1 MHCLDSHRRFVWR
14 WSQIKL
20 SSCRPNGSRSV
31 SSLTPLGSAFN
42 SKPHK
47 SSFFPRDRWIR
58 PYGEST
64 GLFQFPE
71 LTSSEGF
78 KDLKQACASRSQE
91 LVTEASLPVQDR
103 KRIVARVF
111 DELSNELCRVA
122 DMAEFLRLA
131 HPDREMAEAAE
142 DACISV
148 SGLVERLNTDVD
160 LFESLRASVED
171 GQDTMGDDVDQHVG
185 KLFLLDFY
193 QCGIH
198 LPYED
203 RQKVVEINDSLL
215 QIGQHFAHNCH
226 RPGIRKKLDLPPN
239 IRHQF
244 SIDGDNVILNGLPVD
259 TPHDL
264 AREAGYKIFYCE
276 NPVQEQLLSQM
287 TALRHELALTCGYE
301 TFAHRAMLESLGG
314 SPDKVNQF
322 LTKLS
327 GELKSR
333 VVKDYD
339 EMSQMKT
346 RASGGPY
353 YLRSCGG
360 QNFHVWDVPFFSM
373 QARNQMFQSNLSN
386 ARISEYFSLGVV
398 MEGKLCFF
406 FMIFGRDIQLR
417 KRDKRSIDKNFTDQS
432 DSIGHCIEK

>member
-1 MHCLDSHRRFVWR
+1 MHCLDSQRRFVWR

-42 SKPHK
+42 AKPYK

-91 LVTEASLPVQDR
+91 LVTEARLPVQDR

-148 SGLVERLNTDVD
+148 SGLVERLNTDVE

-171 GQDTMGDDVDQHVG
+171 GQDTMGDDVDQLVG

-215 QIGQHFAHNCH
+215 QIGQHFAQM
-226 RPGIRKKLDLPPN
+226 IRDHL
-239 IRHQF
+239 
-244 SIDGDNVILNGLPVD
+244 
-259 TPHDL
+259 
-264 AREAGYKIFYCE
+264 
-276 NPVQEQLLSQM
+276 
-287 TALRHELALTCGYE
+287 
-301 TFAHRAMLESLGG
+301 
-314 SPDKVNQF
+314 
-322 LTKLS
+322 
-327 GELKSR
+327 
-333 VVKDYD
+333 
-339 EMSQMKT
+339 
-346 RASGGPY
+346 
-353 YLRSCGG
+353 
-360 QNFHVWDVPFFSM
+360 
-373 QARNQMFQSNLSN
+373 
-386 ARISEYFSLGVV
+386 
-398 MEGKLCFF
+398 
-406 FMIFGRDIQLR
+406 
-417 KRDKRSIDKNFTDQS
+417 
-432 DSIGHCIEK
+432 